1 MCERWGDQDGCVR
14 GWQEVFEF
22 FALGMAGWRYMHGII
37 GVGVGCLGS
46 SPTLIFHSASMDG
59 RLEGLSCLETGCTRC
74 VASFLSRRIDTPINT
89 YFQIRAQ
96 GRDGRRSGLTWGGV
110 IAGRTRRR

>member
-1 MCERWGDQDGCVR
+1 MCERWDDQDDCVR
-14 GWQEVFEF
+14 GWQGVCEF

-59 RLEGLSCLETGCTRC
+59 RLERLSCLETGCTRC
-74 VASFLSRRIDTPINT
+74 VYCFLFRRIGIPI
-89 YFQIRAQ
+89 
-96 GRDGRRSGLTWGGV
+96 
-110 IAGRTRRR
+110 RT